1 MSDDVDIRALLGPIR
16 RQFRLIVTIFLLV
29 VSAVAV
35 VSFSLTPKFQA
46 TALLYVDTGY
56 RSLLN
61 DNANPSSSSIDH
73 SKVTSEVEII
83 KSDGVI
89 LNLIEQL
96 DLVTDDEFGVELSQF
111 DKLMAAFGLLEVELP
126 SGSNA
131 LASVITN
138 VQEAIDVQ
146 RRGLT
151 YIISIS
157 ATSENP
163 EKAATLANE
172 LSKSYIE
179 GQLGSK
185 ISNVEISLS
194 AVQKQI
200 TENETKVFATQKIL
214 DEFIADNLNK
224 IAKTN
229 SQTDFVELQ
238 SKLINLR
245 QQRLTADIEKSWIL
259 KGLGGGELT
268 SEFSDLKSEALR
280 ELKSQRDQIA
290 RRISEE
296 SSDSVSLTDLR
307 NQLSLIEVE
316 FKNKAALTL
325 EGINRTISE
334 VDSSISELR
343 NELNSRIFSGDIEL
357 PDDLS
362 AQLYRLSQ
370 QNKNTNAQYQRLLAK
385 AQELEAE
392 SLLQIADSRVISAAL
407 PPGKPVSPNLI
418 VIILAASIIALG
430 LALAVAFI
438 IENYDGGFT
447 SADQIE
453 EVLGLS
459 LASTIRTLPGNN
471 LKSISEFVINKPL
484 SIFSESFRTLRTSI
498 EIATQNLP
506 TNAGS
511 SGEHGNVGKVIMVS
525 SAAAGEGKSS
535 ISLSLARTLA
545 SSGSKTL
552 IIDCDVRKP
561 TIASHLNSPS
571 GKSLTNLLF
580 KGEITPQS
588 VTDNIAIDHMTNLHA
603 ILAYKDEL
611 DDVQLMLRFLP
622 FESIIEAAKQEY
634 DFVILDTPPIGP
646 VADALKLAVYSDV
659 ILFVIRWA
667 KTSQRVILQSLKRI
681 DAMVPDT
688 PTLAVLNQVDAHS
701 DGASSYEY
709 GHVSSQRFLSRVL
722 QSLKRE

>member
-1 MSDDVDIRALLGPIR
+1 
-16 RQFRLIVTIFLLV
+16 
-29 VSAVAV
+29 
-35 VSFSLTPKFQA
+35 
-46 TALLYVDTGY
+46 
-56 RSLLN
+56 
-61 DNANPSSSSIDH
+61 
-73 SKVTSEVEII
+73 
-83 KSDGVI
+83 
-89 LNLIEQL
+89 
-96 DLVTDDEFGVELSQF
+96 
-111 DKLMAAFGLLEVELP
+111 MAAFGLLEVELP